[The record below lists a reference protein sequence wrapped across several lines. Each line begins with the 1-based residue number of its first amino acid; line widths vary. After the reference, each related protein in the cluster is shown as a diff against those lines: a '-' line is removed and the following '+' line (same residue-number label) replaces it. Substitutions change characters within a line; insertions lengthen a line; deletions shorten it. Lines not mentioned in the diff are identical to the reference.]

1 VGRFLRRLH
10 GPSEDGTTLIE
21 LLVAMAVLS
30 VVLTMVMFVLVGMEK
45 TYGQE
50 SDRTLTNNNA
60 RLAVE
65 ELDREIRSGN
75 VLYDPAA
82 ENDAAHDVYSG
93 MSLRIYTQSNA
104 NSRPGFRCVQWRIT
118 SAGLL
123 QTRNWWTDWRNS
135 PSTLV
140 APWRMVADHVVNRS
154 VSPQVTAFSLDTSDP
169 SYGGRIVKIV
179 IVVNQHP
186 GQQQDVTVQSSV
198 EGRNTTFGY
207 PNNACADIPPY

>member
-1 VGRFLRRLH
+1 MTV
-10 GPSEDGTTLIE
+10 
-21 LLVAMAVLS
+21 LV
-30 VVLTMVMFVLVGMEK
+30 VVLTMVMIVLVGMEK
-45 TYGQE
+45 IYGKE
-50 SDRTLTNNNA
+50 NDRSLTNDQA

-75 VLYDPAA
+75 VLYDPAN
-82 ENDAAHDVYSG
+82 ENDAAHDVYPG

-118 SAGLL
+118 STQQL

-140 APWRMVADHVVNRS
+140 SSWRIVADHVVNRS
-154 VSPQVTAFSLDTSDP
+154 DSPQVTAFSLDTSDP
-169 SYGGRIVKIV
+169 SYGSRLVKIV
-179 IVVNQHP
+179 ILVNQNSKS
-186 GQQQDVTVQSSV
+186 GQDFRVQSSV

>member
-1 VGRFLRRLH
+1 M
-10 GPSEDGTTLIE
+10 TLVE
-21 LLVAMAVLS
+21 LPVAMSVLA
-30 VVLTMVMFVLVGMEK
+30 VVLTMVMIVLVGMEK
-45 TYGQE
+45 TVGAE
-50 SDRTLTNNNA
+50 NDRTSTNDNA

-75 VLYDPAA
+75 VLYDPAT
-82 ENDAAHDVYSG
+82 ESDAGHDIYRG

-118 SAGLL
+118 SGGEL
-123 QTRNWWTDWRNS
+123 QTRNWWTDWRSS

-140 APWRMVADHVVNRS
+140 AGWRVVADHVVNRTD
-154 VSPQVTAFSLDTSDP
+154 SPPVTAFSLDTSDA
-169 SYGGRIVKIV
+169 SYGSRLVKIV
-179 IVVNQHP
+179 IVVNENPAHE
-186 GQQQDVTVQSSV
+186 QDVRVESSV